1 MAFIDRRMFL
11 AACGLVCLVVPAQ
24 AAAEQT
30 PHDIVV
36 EIYKVSAGKSGKY
49 DGPSAISD
57 KSVRTR
63 FLSKSLQAALSAMD
77 KKSAKTN
84 EPILDFDPITN
95 SQDPAVKDLVIAAEE
110 QTDTSSIVAVRFWS
124 YEKKDASLVRYHF
137 IREGNLWKLDEI
149 TGNVRGEDK
158 SEPWS
163 LRAIIK

>member
-77 KKSAKTN
+77 KKSASWQRLL
-84 EPILDFDPITN
+84 E
-95 SQDPAVKDLVIAAEE
+95 V
-110 QTDTSSIVAVRFWS
+110 TS
-124 YEKKDASLVRYHF
+124 
-137 IREGNLWKLDEI
+137 
-149 TGNVRGEDK
+149 
-158 SEPWS
+158 
-163 LRAIIK
+163 